1 LLGRLGEQVPSEFGV
16 DAISD
21 DLLAHPGESLVVA
34 GHRQPLE
41 VHLLAHLINA
51 ATGAYGKT
59 VEFVADAAVPA
70 ASIRDLA
77 KQLKAG
83 SVDTL
88 VILGANPS
96 YNAPADLDWNVT
108 IDSAK
113 SVIRLADQEDES
125 FASATYHLPQAH
137 YLESWGDART
147 SDGTLVAVQPLIA
160 PLHGGVTELEV
171 LARILGETSS
181 NPHDIAQ
188 ATFNS
193 IAKTGGTWKNF
204 LHDGFLAGTASKTV
218 SARVNANDIYGK
230 LKDARVPSAPS
241 ADALEIVFARDYSVD
256 DGRYGNNGWLQEL
269 PDPVTKM
276 VWDNPVMISRAT
288 AVELGLENTD
298 NVTITVDGR
307 EVAGAIW
314 VQPGMAEGVIG
325 LPLGYGRT
333 KGGRIANFGEKLVG
347 FNAYKIRT
355 SAFPHIS
362 AGAKLGKA
370 EAKYEFASAQ
380 EHWAIHGRPIVREAN
395 LAQYHKKPDFAKNM
409 GIEAHAKDAGP
420 IYKSPYED
428 ESKKHLK
435 SDLHQWAM
443 SIDLSTCVGCSA
455 CVIACQSENNIPI
468 VGKDQVLKRREMHG
482 LRIDRYYTG
491 DPGTI
496 DKEDGKFGVYKD
508 EDQWKHTWIDDPQ
521 VVNQP
526 MMCQHCENAPCES
539 VCPVNATAHDTEG
552 LNVMA
557 YNRCVG
563 TRYCSNN
570 CSWKVRRF
578 NWFDYNKRPTDKLY
592 NNNITDFLGLNLNER
607 SDDEMD
613 LLAMARNPDVTV
625 RMRGVME
632 KCTFCVQRIEQAKIA
647 QKVEAKD
654 SDDVRV
660 KDGAIKTA
668 CQQVCP
674 ADSIVFG
681 NLLDEDSKVSQ
692 LKLDERNYAVLGFLD
707 TKPRVTYLAKV
718 RNPNPAMPGYRDAPL
733 GLDEY
738 RYKHGD
744 PMVSHHGD
752 DHAKEGSSH

>member
-1 LLGRLGEQVPSEFGV
+1 
-16 DAISD
+16 
-21 DLLAHPGESLVVA
+21 
-34 GHRQPLE
+34 
-41 VHLLAHLINA
+41 
-51 ATGAYGKT
+51 
-59 VEFVADAAVPA
+59 
-70 ASIRDLA
+70 
-77 KQLKAG
+77 
-83 SVDTL
+83 
-88 VILGANPS
+88 
-96 YNAPADLDWNVT
+96 
-108 IDSAK
+108 
-113 SVIRLADQEDES
+113 
-125 FASATYHLPQAH
+125 
-137 YLESWGDART
+137 
-147 SDGTLVAVQPLIA
+147 
-160 PLHGGVTELEV
+160 
-171 LARILGETSS
+171 
-181 NPHDIAQ
+181 
-188 ATFNS
+188 
-193 IAKTGGTWKNF
+193 
-204 LHDGFLAGTASKTV
+204 
-218 SARVNANDIYGK
+218 
-230 LKDARVPSAPS
+230 
-241 ADALEIVFARDYSVD
+241 
-256 DGRYGNNGWLQEL
+256 
-269 PDPVTKM
+269 
-276 VWDNPVMISRAT
+276 
-288 AVELGLENTD
+288 
-298 NVTITVDGR
+298 
-307 EVAGAIW
+307 
-314 VQPGMAEGVIG
+314 
-325 LPLGYGRT
+325 
-333 KGGRIANFGEKLVG
+333 
-347 FNAYKIRT
+347 
-355 SAFPHIS
+355 
-362 AGAKLGKA
+362 
-370 EAKYEFASAQ
+370 
-380 EHWAIHGRPIVREAN
+380 
-395 LAQYHKKPDFAKNM
+395 
-409 GIEAHAKDAGP
+409 
-420 IYKSPYED
+420 
-428 ESKKHLK
+428 
-435 SDLHQWAM
+435 
-443 SIDLSTCVGCSA
+443 
-455 CVIACQSENNIPI
+455 
-468 VGKDQVLKRREMHG
+468 
-482 LRIDRYYTG
+482 
-491 DPGTI
+491 
-496 DKEDGKFGVYKD
+496 
-508 EDQWKHTWIDDPQ
+508 
-521 VVNQP
+521 